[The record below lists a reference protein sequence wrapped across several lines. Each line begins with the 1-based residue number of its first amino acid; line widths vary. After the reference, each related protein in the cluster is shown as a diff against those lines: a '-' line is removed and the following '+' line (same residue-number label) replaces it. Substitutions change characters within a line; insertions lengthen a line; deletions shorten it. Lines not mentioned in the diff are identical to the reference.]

1 MDQSANKSG
10 LDSKLDT
17 LENLMNENLQAAKIQ
32 QRKRSEE
39 IQNEVLERRKQIEI
53 EEQEIKRK
61 EKELIST
68 VWLPAEAEAY
78 KVQTVAEG
86 NR

>member
-1 MDQSANKSG
+1 MSSLYELGGYLDNVLAELDQSANKSG

-17 LENLMNENLQAAKIQ
+17 VENLMNENLQAAKIK

-61 EKELIST
+61 EK
-68 VWLPAEAEAY
+68 
-78 KVQTVAEG
+78 
-86 NR
+86 

>member
-1 MDQSANKSG
+1 MTISCVYELGGYLDNVLAELDQSANKSG

-61 EKELIST
+61 EK
-68 VWLPAEAEAY
+68 
-78 KVQTVAEG
+78 
-86 NR
+86 

>member
-1 MDQSANKSG
+1 MSSLYELGGYLDNVLAELDQSANKSG

-61 EKELIST
+61 EK
-68 VWLPAEAEAY
+68 
-78 KVQTVAEG
+78 
-86 NR
+86 

>member
-1 MDQSANKSG
+1 MAY
-10 LDSKLDT
+10 
-17 LENLMNENLQAAKIQ
+17 ELQAAKIQ

-61 EKELIST
+61 EK
-68 VWLPAEAEAY
+68 
-78 KVQTVAEG
+78 
-86 NR
+86 

>member
-1 MDQSANKSG
+1 MSSLYELGGYLDNVLAELDQSANKSG

-17 LENLMNENLQAAKIQ
+17 LKNLMNENLQAAKIQ

-61 EKELIST
+61 EK
-68 VWLPAEAEAY
+68 
-78 KVQTVAEG
+78 
-86 NR
+86 

>member
-1 MDQSANKSG
+1 MSSLYELGGYLDNVLAELDQSANKSG

-61 EKELIST
+61 GK
-68 VWLPAEAEAY
+68 
-78 KVQTVAEG
+78 
-86 NR
+86 